1 VRRRLTLA
9 SLGAFVLMLVAVVAA
24 VGLGI
29 WQYDAWQTRRSA
41 EAVDLTR
48 NDPVPLDDVV
58 GADDPF
64 PGDRVGQP
72 VTWSGT
78 WLPDSTVLVS
88 GREHEGREGYWVV
101 TPLTTGGATDPAVP
115 VVRGWTASRDDVPA
129 APTGEGEVEGWLQPP
144 EGDGSVDDD
153 PTDDVYPQLRVA
165 DLAQRVDGDLY
176 SAYAVA
182 TPDQVDPAA
191 AGVTGLETADLEQ
204 LPPAG
209 RFTALRNLLYALE
222 WWIFAVFAFY
232 IWWRYVRDEDEAA
245 DGQDGQDG
253 QPATPDPVASRP

>member
-1 VRRRLTLA
+1 MV
-9 SLGAFVLMLVAVVAA
+9 GAFVLMLVAVGAA
-24 VGLGI
+24 VGLGV
-29 WQYDAWQTRRSA
+29 WQYQAWQERRSA

-48 NDPVPLDDVV
+48 NAPEALTSVM

-64 PGDRVGQP
+64 PGDQVGQP
-72 VTWSGT
+72 VTWAGT

-88 GREHEGREGYWVV
+88 GRRHEGREGFWVV
-101 TPLTTGGATDPAVP
+101 TPLTTGGPGDPAVP
-115 VVRGWTASRDDVPA
+115 VVRGWTPSADEVPA

-165 DLAQRVDGDLY
+165 DIAQRVDGDLF

-182 TPDQVDPAA
+182 TSRQADPAA
-191 AGVTGLETADLEQ
+191 AGTTGLETADLEE

-222 WWIFAVFAFY
+222 WWVFAFFAFY
-232 IWWRYVRDEDEAA
+232 IWWRYVRDQDP
-245 DGQDGQDG
+245 DGPEGPEG
-253 QPATPDPVASRP
+253 PEEPAEPAIPDPVASNP

>member
-1 VRRRLTLA
+1 VRSRSTPA
-9 SLGAFVLMLVAVVAA
+9 FVGAFVLMLVAVAA
-24 VGLGI
+24 AIGLGV
-29 WQYDAWQTRRSA
+29 WQYEAWQTRRSA
-41 EAVDLTR
+41 EAVDLTQ
-48 NDPVPLDDVV
+48 DEPVPLDRVF

-78 WLPDSTVLVS
+78 WLPGSTVFVS
-88 GREHEGREGYWVV
+88 GRSHEGRDGFWVV
-101 TPLTTGGATDPAVP
+101 TPLTTGGPDDPAVP
-115 VVRGWTASRDDVPA
+115 VVRGWVESRDGVPA
-129 APTGEGEVEGWLQPP
+129 APTGRGEVEGWLQPP

-176 SAYAVA
+176 SGYAVA
-182 TPDQVDPAA
+182 VPDQADPAA
-191 AGVTGLETADLEQ
+191 AGTAGLEPADLEQ

-222 WWIFAVFAFY
+222 WWIFAAFAFY
-232 IWWRYVRDEDEAA
+232 IWWRYVRDEEEVG
-245 DGQDGQDG
+245 DGE
-253 QPATPDPVASRP
+253 PATPDPVASNP